1 MKRHGN
7 PTAIGVMVDL
17 VRAVAT
23 VERKPSRINADV
35 ISRAVSVRS
44 NE

>member
-23 VERKPSRINADV
+23 VERKPVADQCDM